1 MYIDV
6 KIFEDS
12 GSPPAATLD
21 QTGLSGAGRGD
32 LLNVIPSHK
41 ISSPRPRTGNR
52 GIAAAALQKNS
63 VMSRARR
70 NLLLCL
76 IRFKVFKIKI
86 AIFQNAIA
94 QADEEGKVR
103 K

>member
-12 GSPPAATLD
+12 GSPPAGTPD

-41 ISSPRPRTGNR
+41 ISSPRPRTGDR
-52 GIAAAALQKNS
+52 GIAAAAVQKNS

-70 NLLLCL
+70 NEKST
-76 IRFKVFKIKI
+76 RFDLKCSKSK
-86 AIFQNAIA
+86 
-94 QADEEGKVR
+94 
-103 K
+103 